1 MSMRTALSQA
11 RVVTIGVLAAVVWTI
26 IVGLR
31 VFDSIDF
38 WGVAEAGVV
47 GDAIG
52 TNAAGGILGLL
63 VMAIALLAALQ
74 LLAELGNSDP
84 APEAWPPNE

>member
-1 MSMRTALSQA
+1 
-11 RVVTIGVLAAVVWTI
+11 
-26 IVGLR
+26 
-31 VFDSIDF
+31 
-38 WGVAEAGVV
+38 VAEAGVV